1 MGHGNPMQVI
11 DTSVPA
17 VLRER
22 ASLQPNATAF
32 TFIDYEQNW
41 DGVGETLGRD
51 ADTGDRR
58 AGR

>member
-1 MGHGNPMQVI
+1 MQVI